1 MFQHSWT
8 RSTRQLLH
16 LMFQAQFSPPP
27 IPHPREK
34 RGPPGNERGKKERK
48 KGKSRKKRTL
58 QEVLTRNKILLRGE
72 KRFSH
77 FTFASI
83 PAWKRSVSSRLAP
96 SGNLD
101 SKTLK
106 KARYS
111 EEKGG
116 LTQREIQRRRRRS
129 VRSLNGLRRMGKER
143 ERGREKQG
151 PIGIATARQVQLR
164 CFSSSQLLARSRH
177 RGVATSPSPPHPLPL
192 HPPRDL

>member
-1 MFQHSWT
+1 MNIFKDNNYVRTLLDNTLNPSIIAPHGSKHNSAHS
-8 RSTRQLLH
+8 L
-16 LMFQAQFSPPP
+16 
-27 IPHPREK
+27 PRE
-34 RGPPGNERGKKERK
+34 RPPENERGRKERK

-111 EEKGG
+111 EE
-116 LTQREIQRRRRRS
+116 RR
-129 VRSLNGLRRMGKER
+129 V
-143 ERGREKQG
+143 
-151 PIGIATARQVQLR
+151 T
-164 CFSSSQLLARSRH
+164 
-177 RGVATSPSPPHPLPL
+177 
-192 HPPRDL
+192 